1 MQENR
6 RWRDSLYSRAFLF
19 TIVGSGSLLGAV
31 IVQSWI
37 MVGGTV
43 DRLLQERIS
52 LARSTGGYLEQVIEH
67 DLDQLGDAAA
77 SIMKQGAAEGELRP
91 AVALA
96 YSGTMFQE
104 GAFILDKT
112 GRPLVTVPEARPDPV
127 LHNASFKTLV
137 AKARGQQGPVSSNLV
152 RLRAGNRP
160 VLIMLKALRGN
171 EQRVLGYIGGFLHP
185 ASNNLLGPFKNTESG
200 TTSTLQLIDQ
210 DGTVIASTRPES
222 LFRPTDHGKLLSN
235 AILHNREI
243 HGRCHSC
250 HQISESRTSRESEV
264 LAFAPL
270 PRLGLGMAVR
280 QPEKEALAPAFMLQR
295 RLIVL
300 GIAFVFLFLIF
311 TALSVHSVVSPLRRL
326 TRAVRGLEKL
336 GLQGS
341 LPSFGRDEVGELAR
355 ALERWRS
362 RVIESLAA
370 LEKQEAALQQEVTMT
385 QRHLAALQEI
395 SEYGSTD
402 MGMEALLQNGL
413 RKMLEF
419 LGLSRAAV
427 RLNYSAKQYSA
438 SIGLS
443 PSEGEALLNKLP
455 ALLENAVKPELAS
468 SALGSVRTRV
478 VDATELSI
486 APELRPIVIAD
497 LRVPQGLHLECAL
510 SEETPASGPKAPSRE
525 KRRIQSLLHQLLMSA
540 ANRLLHEQD
549 VIRHKQSREFLQK
562 VLSAQEDERRRIAR
576 ELHDTI
582 AQDLSAH
589 RLEIERLSNQL
600 TSETPAPE
608 HAARLRQL
616 ETKVQEMLAGLRQM
630 LLDLRPSV
638 LDTMGFLPA
647 LQWYLER
654 VQRDHGINARLS
666 VENDEIALDSEMQVS
681 LFRIF
686 QEALQNV
693 VQHAEAEH
701 VLVTISQTSLT
712 FEMAMEDDGKGFH
725 FTSLSARTI
734 HPEAEG
740 YGLGILGMYER
751 SSLMGGEMILN
762 SKPGEGTTLT
772 IRVPILERSG

>member
-19 TIVGSGSLLGAV
+19 TIAGSGSLLGAV

-77 SIMKQGAAEGELRP
+77 SVVKQGAAEGELRP
-91 AVALA
+91 ALALA

-104 GAFILDKT
+104 GAFVLDKA
-112 GRPLVTVPEARPDPV
+112 GRPVVTVPEARPDPV

-137 AKARGQQGPVSSNLV
+137 AKAREQQGPVSSNLV

-160 VLIMLKALRGN
+160 VLIMLKALRGP
-171 EQRVLGYIGGFLHP
+171 EQDVLGYIGGFLHP

-235 AILHNREI
+235 AILDNREI

-270 PRLGLGMAVR
+270 PQLGLGMAVR

-402 MGMEALLQNGL
+402 MEMEALLQNGL

-427 RLNYSAKQYSA
+427 RLTYSSKQYSA
-438 SIGLS
+438 STGLS
-443 PSEGEALLNKLP
+443 PMEREKLLSELP
-455 ALLENAVKPELAS
+455 ALLENAAKPELA

-478 VDATELSI
+478 IDVTELST
-486 APELRPIVIAD
+486 APETRPVVIAD
-497 LRVPQGLHLECAL
+497 LSVPQGLHLECAL
-510 SEETPASGPKAPSRE
+510 SEETPASGSKAPSRE

-600 TSETPAPE
+600 ASETPAAE
-608 HAARLRQL
+608 HAVRLRQL

-666 VENDEIALDSEMQVS
+666 VENDEIGLDSEMQVS

-701 VLVTISQTSLT
+701 VLVTISQTSRT

-734 HPEAEG
+734 HPEG
-740 YGLGILGMYER
+740 HGLGILGMYER